1 MKEKELDSMKRVA
14 PLFFAAVFLVLW
26 MGCSKPPANEVLKK
40 AQESEEL
47 ARRMLDTIRVKPDP
61 KEYFRPVIAEFSKLV
76 ESYES
81 SAEAE
86 VALFRRAAIRNNDTK
101 EHELAVDDYKLY
113 AGRYPGGEKT
123 PLVMFLI
130 GYIYNNELR
139 NLDSAAA
146 AYKRFLQKYPDDEMA
161 SSARFELNNLGK
173 SPEDLLPPEQPPEEP
188 VKQKARRVKT

>member
-1 MKEKELDSMKRVA
+1 MKRVA
-14 PLFFAAVFLVLW
+14 PLFLVIVCLVLW

-47 ARRMLDTIRVKPDP
+47 ARRMLDTMRVKPDP

-76 ESYES
+76 ERYES
-81 SAEAE
+81 TPEAE

-101 EHELAVDDYKLY
+101 EHELAVADYKLY
-113 AGRYPGGEKT
+113 ADRYPAGEKT

-130 GYIYNNELR
+130 GYIYNNELL

-146 AYKRFLQKYPDDEMA
+146 AYRRFLQKFPDNEMA
-161 SSARFELNNLGK
+161 SSAQFELNNLGK
-173 SPEDLLPPEQPPEEP
+173 SPEELLPPEPPGEEP
-188 VKQKARRVKT
+188 AKKKTPRINT